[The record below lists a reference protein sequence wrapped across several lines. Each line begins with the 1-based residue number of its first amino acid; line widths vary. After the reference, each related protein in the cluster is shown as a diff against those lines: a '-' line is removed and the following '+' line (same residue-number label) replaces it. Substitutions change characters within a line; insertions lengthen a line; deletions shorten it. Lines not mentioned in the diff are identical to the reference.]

1 MEHNQRPNIL
11 LVEDDPRLSRSIAE
25 QLRAD
30 GMDCLQVYD
39 GDMAIRAVDGKR
51 FDLVLLDLNLPG
63 TDGFAVCEHLRRS
76 DRNVPVIV
84 TTAFSDIDDKMNA
97 FAMGADDYLV
107 KPVHYK
113 ELLAKVNV
121 FLKRAAAHP
130 LSVEQL
136 TVGDLSIDLGS
147 KRVQRAGKEITL
159 SPKEFAVL
167 AHLAR
172 KPGRVYSKDDLATQV
187 WDGGVGVSANTIE
200 VYISFLRA
208 KVDKGFERK
217 MIRTKHGFGYLLEDC
232 DA

>member
-1 MEHNQRPNIL
+1 METTRRPHIL
-11 LVEDDPRLSRSIAE
+11 LVEDDPRLSRSLAE

-39 GDMAIRAVDGKR
+39 GNMAVRALDGGS

-63 TDGFAVCEHLRRS
+63 RDGFAVCEHLRRS

-84 TTAFSDIDDKMNA
+84 ITAFSDIDDKMNA
-97 FAMGADDYLV
+97 FALGADDYLV

-121 FLKRAAAHP
+121 FLKRAAANP
-130 LSVEQL
+130 LSVERL
-136 TVGDLSIDLGS
+136 TVGDLSIDMAT
-147 KRVQRAGKEITL
+147 KRVERAGKEITL

-172 KPGRVYSKDDLATQV
+172 KPGRVYSKDELASQV
-187 WDGGVGVSANTIE
+187 WEGGMGVSANTIE

-217 MIRTKHGFGYLLEDC
+217 MIHTKHGFGYLLEARDP
-232 DA
+232 